1 MKMKKRHLFSPG
13 PVDVPPEVLAAMA
26 EPLIHHRS
34 PDFTPHFKAA
44 CEGLN
49 YVFQTENPVVMFAGS
64 GTAAMEASVANMLSP
79 GDRAITVEGGK
90 FGERWTEL
98 CRAYGVEPIVL
109 DIEWGKAVESERIVE
124 TLRANPDAKAVFL
137 TLTETSTGVLTDVE
151 TICGAIA
158 ETEAISVVD
167 AVSALAAERCLPDE
181 WKIDVVVAG
190 SQKALMLPPGMAF
203 CSVGPRAQA
212 LVDNSKCPK
221 YYLSISKALKSLA
234 KNDTPF
240 TPGVSHIRALGVATQ
255 MIRDEGIE
263 NVWARHARLGRAIRE
278 AVGALG
284 LPLFAERPSNV
295 VTAVRVPEGVDGTKI
310 PKILRDKHGVTIAG
324 GQAQLKGKIFRIATL
339 GWANDLDVITVI
351 GALELTLAE
360 LGHSFERGAGLAA
373 VIRSLET

>member
-1 MKMKKRHLFSPG
+1 MMKKRHLFTPG

-26 EPLIHHRS
+26 EPMIHHRS

-44 CEGLN
+44 CEGLK

-90 FGERWTEL
+90 FGQRWTEL

-109 DIEWGKAVESERIVE
+109 EIEWGKAVEPQRVSE
-124 TLRANPDAKAVFL
+124 TLRANPNAKAVFL

-151 TICGAIA
+151 AICRAIA
-158 ETEAISVVD
+158 QTEAISVVD
-167 AVSALAAERCLPDE
+167 AVSALAAERCLTDE
-181 WKIDVVVAG
+181 WQIDVVVAG

-203 CSVGPRAQA
+203 CSVSPKAQA
-212 LVDNSKCPK
+212 LVGDSQCPK
-221 YYLSISKALKSLA
+221 YYLSIAKALKSLA
-234 KNDTPF
+234 KDDTPF
-240 TPGVSHIRALGVATQ
+240 TPAVSHIRAVGVATQ

-263 NVWARHARLGRAIRE
+263 NAWARHARLGRAIRD
-278 AVGALG
+278 AVGAMG
-284 LPLFAERPSNV
+284 LAMFSESPSNV
-295 VTAVRVPEGVDGTKI
+295 VTAVRVPDGVDGDKI

-324 GQAQLKGKIFRIATL
+324 GQEHLKGKIFRIATL
-339 GWANDLDVITVI
+339 GWANNLDVITVI

-360 LGHSFERGAGLAA
+360 LGYSFEYGAGLAGA
-373 VIRSLET
+373 LRSLAA